1 MRDLETVLFRREHLI
16 NFLER
21 AYAGTGDRIP
31 GAKRRGTRRCN
42 GYGTTSG
49 CCLPVVAISQSKSQ
63 MDMKQAYDMGASSY
77 LLKPGSFAGLVEL
90 VKIID
95 RFWLTLNQVPGA

>member
-1 MRDLETVLFRREHLI
+1 
-16 NFLER
+16 
-21 AYAGTGDRIP
+21 
-31 GAKRRGTRRCN
+31 
-42 GYGTTSG
+42 
-49 CCLPVVAISQSKSQ
+49 
-63 MDMKQAYDMGASSY
+63 MKQAYDMGASSC